1 MTSGLSVSSL
11 STRWKLYRVLH
22 QQGDEDETT
31 AEEKTRKTYERELT
45 TELLAQEDPTL
56 DFNLIRW

>member
-31 AEEKTRKTYERELT
+31 AEENTRKTYERELT